1 MLCAVVPDRMGHEK
15 VSCSTGFLLQFIPRP
30 FESNVSCVR
39 SQAYMMTVRRT
50 RQLHFI
56 TVMTMPAWHPLS
68 NGRCCG
74 ICPSMPCV
82 QLLAS
87 TLESVHPPCTAV
99 NRVKSMQATL
109 HRRACGCLSSG
120 RAFRTSLPSLRS
132 PRAVQDPERSSLL
145 ASTPRGTVLKA
156 LLGGLILTAG
166 FASTNSSRPVMA
178 AAGSDIE
185 KVHSLL
191 NLQCQALVICWMQRI
206 TMPGPNVICES
217 KSRRDGLTLVKAS
230 SAAIT
235 FSIVHS
241 STEISS
247 HMVHEAY
254 RQVSRRAMA
263 TAHDGG
269 QHTDRGV
276 ARF

>member
-1 MLCAVVPDRMGHEK
+1 MLWHLPQHA
-15 VSCSTGFLLQFIPRP
+15 LRP
-30 FESNVSCVR
+30 VARIYTRVR
-39 SQAYMMTVRRT
+39 S
-50 RQLHFI
+50 
-56 TVMTMPAWHPLS
+56 S
-68 NGRCCG
+68 
-74 ICPSMPCV
+74 
-82 QLLAS
+82 
-87 TLESVHPPCTAV
+87 PCTAV

-206 TMPGPNVICES
+206 TMPGPNVFCES
-217 KSRRDGLTLVKAS
+217 KSRRDGLILVQA
-230 SAAIT
+230 
-235 FSIVHS
+235 
-241 STEISS
+241 
-247 HMVHEAY
+247 
-254 RQVSRRAMA
+254 
-263 TAHDGG
+263 
-269 QHTDRGV
+269 
-276 ARF
+276 